1 MVFSGS
7 LFLGGSNY
15 CKEHHTEGCSRDGPE
30 SSVGTMKATN
40 NFRCRRMRAFFL
52 SFFLEIFF
60 SSSRPVFKP
69 LKSLQALVLDRRA
82 RSRAPHPTATRGMLL
97 KRFKVISSFKFTG
110 KGAHTLR
117 RQLGDIITSIRS
129 PNRRS
134 FRQSVGTLLMLFQDQ
149 LFCEPRRTYCTGRCL
164 GVIEVDFSMS
174 RGDRLALA
182 VSLGIYHTRSKI
194 VRRASFGSC
203 RACSCLSGR

>member
-15 CKEHHTEGCSRDGPE
+15 CKEHHTEGCSRDGPG

-52 SFFLEIFF
+52 SFFLK
-60 SSSRPVFKP
+60 SSSQAPVPYPVFKP

-182 VSLGIYHTRSKI
+182 VSLGINITRS
-194 VRRASFGSC
+194 S
-203 RACSCLSGR
+203 L